1 MKYKIK
7 NLVLMTIISILFNI
21 FYFSNY
27 TILLLALVG
36 FGWFEFFQKKKIF
49 ENLEINYDL
58 EYEKCFI
65 EEEVEYRLYIE
76 NKSDEEILITVSPSN
91 LLSRLRPPFQKIK
104 LSANEKKKLVFITS
118 FGTRGIKEIGYI
130 SVNYNTPLGFEFW
143 KTKKVEKTIEVLPEF
158 IYSEFNKESL
168 KKLLPGQKS
177 NIRILED
184 VTYVENIDEYNNEP
198 MNRIN
203 WKISA
208 KYDKLMVKKYSH
220 TSTGKIYMFLDLNL
234 PDGIPKNNL
243 FWKSER
249 KIYEEYALKA
259 AASIIRYQK
268 IKHEDVNLVLIGKEV
283 KRYSSKEWLDY
294 FDLLSGA
301 KGTNDPEYRLDEI
314 IKKDIP
320 YFTYED
326 TVIIISIHLTDE
338 IIPDLIRLRAK
349 VSKVIVLIMPYG
361 FRIETEGKLD
371 IKEHDMFRVEAI
383 DLEKKAILLEE
394 NHIIVRLVSPNSS
407 LTEVF
412 ETI

>member
-1 MKYKIK
+1 M
-7 NLVLMTIISILFNI
+7 
-21 FYFSNY
+21 
-27 TILLLALVG
+27 
-36 FGWFEFFQKKKIF
+36 
-49 ENLEINYDL
+49 
-58 EYEKCFI
+58 
-65 EEEVEYRLYIE
+65 
-76 NKSDEEILITVSPSN
+76 
-91 LLSRLRPPFQKIK
+91 
-104 LSANEKKKLVFITS
+104 
-118 FGTRGIKEIGYI
+118 
-130 SVNYNTPLGFEFW
+130 
-143 KTKKVEKTIEVLPEF
+143 EKTIEVLPEF

-177 NIRILED
+177 NIRVLED

-220 TSTGKIYMFLDLNL
+220 TSTGKIYMFVDLNL
-234 PDGIPKNNL
+234 PDGIPKNNV

-268 IKHEDVNLVLIGKEV
+268 MKHEDVNLVLIGKEV
-283 KRYSSKEWLDY
+283 KKYSSKEWLDY
-294 FDLLSGA
+294 FDLLSSA
-301 KGTNDPEYRLDEI
+301 KGTNDPEFRLDTI
-314 IKKDIP
+314 IKEDIP

-338 IIPDLIRLRAK
+338 IIPDLIRIRAK
-349 VSKVIVLIMPYG
+349 VSKVVVLIMPYG

-383 DLEKKAILLEE
+383 DLEKKAVLLEE

>member
-7 NLVLMTIISILFNI
+7 GLVLMSILSILFNI

-27 TILLLALVG
+27 TILLLTLVI
-36 FGWFEFFQKKKIF
+36 FGWYEFFQKKKVF
-49 ENLEINYDL
+49 ENLEIKYDL

-65 EEEVEYRLYIE
+65 EEEFEYRIYLKNNSNEDI
-76 NKSDEEILITVSPSN
+76 IITVSPSN
-91 LLSRLRPPFQKIK
+91 LLSRLKPPFQKLK
-104 LSANEKKKLVFITS
+104 LSAQEKKKLIFITS
-118 FGTRGIKEIGYI
+118 FGTRGIKKIGYI
-130 SVNYNTPLGFEFW
+130 SINYKTPLGFEFW

-177 NIRILED
+177 NIRVLED

-203 WKISA
+203 WKVSA
-208 KYDKLMVKKYSH
+208 KYDKLMVKKYSY
-220 TSTGKIYMFLDLNL
+220 TSTGKIYMFVDLNL
-234 PDGIPKNNL
+234 PDGIPKNNI

-259 AASIIRYQK
+259 AASIIRNQK
-268 IKHEDVNLVLIGKEV
+268 LKHEDVNLVVIGKEL
-283 KRYSSKEWLDY
+283 KRITSNDWINYYDI
-294 FDLLSGA
+294 LSIA
-301 KGTNDPEYRLDEI
+301 TGTEDPKYRLKEVI
-314 IKKDIP
+314 EKDLP

-326 TVIIISIHLTDE
+326 TVIIISIHLTDV
-338 IIPDLIRLRAK
+338 IIPDLIKLRAK
-349 VSKVIVLIMPYG
+349 ASKVIVLIMPYG
-361 FRIETEGKLD
+361 FRIEHEGKLD
-371 IKEHDMFRVEAI
+371 IKEHDMFRIEAI

-394 NHIIVRLVSPNSS
+394 NHIIVRLVSPNNS

-412 ETI
+412 KTI

>member
-7 NLVLMTIISILFNI
+7 GLIIVSVITIILNI

-27 TILLLALVG
+27 TILLLAFVS
-36 FGWFEFFQKKKIF
+36 FSWYEFFQKKKIF
-49 ENLEINYDL
+49 ESLEIDYDL

-65 EEEVEYRLYIE
+65 EEEMEYRINLK
-76 NKSDEEILITVSPSN
+76 NNFDEHITLTVSPSN
-91 LLSRLRPPFQKIK
+91 LLSRLKPPFQKLILK
-104 LSANEKKKLVFITS
+104 PYEKKKIVFTTS

-130 SVNYNTPLGFEFW
+130 SVNYKTPLGFEFW
-143 KTKKVEKTIEVLPEF
+143 KTKKVEKHIEVLPEF
-158 IYSEFNKESL
+158 IYSEFNKEAL

-177 NIRILED
+177 NIRVLED

-203 WKISA
+203 WKASA

-220 TSTGKIYMFLDLNL
+220 TSTGKIFMFVDLNL
-234 PDGIPKNNL
+234 PDGIPKDNI

-259 AASIIRYQK
+259 AASIVRNQK
-268 IKHEDVNLVLIGKEV
+268 LKHQEVNLVVIGKDI
-283 KRYSSKEWLDY
+283 KKMNSNEWIDY
-294 FDLLSGA
+294 YDLLSSVS
-301 KGTNDPEYRLDEI
+301 GTNEPKYKLENVVENNF
-314 IKKDIP
+314 P

-326 TVIIISIHLTDE
+326 TIIIISIHLTDE
-338 IIPDLIRLRAK
+338 IIPNLIKLRAK
-349 VSKVIVLIMPYG
+349 TSKVIVLVMPYG
-361 FRIETEGKLD
+361 FRVENEGKLD
-371 IKEHDMFRVEAI
+371 IKEHEIFRVEAI
-383 DLEKKAILLEE
+383 DLQKKAIILEE
-394 NHIIVRLVSPNSS
+394 NHIVVRLVSPNNS